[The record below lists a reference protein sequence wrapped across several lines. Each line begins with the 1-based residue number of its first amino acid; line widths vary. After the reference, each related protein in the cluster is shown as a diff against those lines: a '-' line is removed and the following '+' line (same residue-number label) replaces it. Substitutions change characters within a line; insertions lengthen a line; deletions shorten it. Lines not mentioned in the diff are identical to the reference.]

1 MRATTYLDHGQSKK
15 LFGNSLELQVIL
27 VVLFRFILNMWL
39 LMTINQ
45 GCSQR
50 FNWGKRQNA
59 LIGGEGVYS
68 YIRVLPDKF
77 LLKSTLMT
85 TDFKIRRA

>member
-1 MRATTYLDHGQSKK
+1 MRATTYLDHRQSKK

-27 VVLFRFILNMWL
+27 VVLFRFILNMRL

-50 FNWGKRQNA
+50 FNWGEEAEPINW
-59 LIGGEGVYS
+59 GGGGRVY
-68 YIRVLPDKF
+68 IHIFAFCPTNF
-77 LLKSTLMT
+77 
-85 TDFKIRRA
+85 F